1 MSVFDKIFKP
11 KSTRRRCAAVIVAAG
26 NSSRMGR
33 DKILIDLGGIPVI
46 ARTLLA
52 FEQTEAIDEILVV
65 TKLDKL
71 QEIADICSKYGIS
84 KASKVVCGGRTRA
97 ESALAGVSQV
107 GEDIDIIAIH
117 DAARPLVSSS
127 LIERVILAA
136 ETNLAVAPAVK
147 ATDTVRILNAKGVV
161 QQTPNREYVALIQTP
176 QAFSADIIQG
186 ALTTAVEKPLH
197 STDACSAAELVG
209 VKVCVIDGEPD
220 NIKLTTSR
228 DVYLAAKILSDKGV
242 L

>member
-1 MSVFDKIFKP
+1 M
-11 KSTRRRCAAVIVAAG
+11 
-26 NSSRMGR
+26 
-33 DKILIDLGGIPVI
+33 
-46 ARTLLA
+46 
-52 FEQTEAIDEILVV
+52 
-65 TKLDKL
+65 
-71 QEIADICSKYGIS
+71 
-84 KASKVVCGGRTRA
+84 
-97 ESALAGVSQV
+97 SQV

-176 QAFSADIIQG
+176 QAFSADIIKG
-186 ALTTAVEKPLH
+186 ALTKAVEKQLH
-197 STDACSAAELVG
+197 ITDDCSAAELVG